1 MGIIGM
7 RKPLNPGSVIK
18 MPNQGQYVICTKIGE
33 GGLSLIYSAK
43 TKTNDYPV
51 IIKEFFPAE
60 HARRAEKTLR
70 AEDGTIIE
78 IKDRVYPD
86 SDYVDRF
93 NRCFSAFEQEGQ
105 LGSSARMNT
114 FQIISF
120 SDCGEGYAVLPRWS
134 NDSCSFYDLVKGW
147 RSSAPS
153 SNDRY
158 FIDLGRVHFALVAT
172 SSLLSAVSSIHAQN
186 MLHLDISATNV
197 VWAGHSRTTSENGAA
212 FLTDFGCSVLMSE
225 NKAYP
230 SEYVLSYSKAYAAPE
245 YALKGSNLTFATDIY
260 SVGQLLAFLCLG
272 QRAFYKHSSLEGLL
286 GRLHI
291 PERCRKTLLT
301 IIQKATAENM
311 LDRYQSAL
319 EMQEAVTQLQCMIP
333 ANPINPDCSTAFSL
347 YSLKSMLEGSLDTR
361 YSWAHELC
369 DRRRFTMAIPDSI
382 HQPVVSITGRRF
394 ENDESFLQAIL
405 PDEIFDYLWEQVSK
419 EMNKQ
424 FVIQAIMSGNYP
436 DEWKDEISNKLVQN
450 ACVLPDLF
458 KYCRNLLRSECA
470 FDDNINLLFRLPGSD
485 IDYFQHCYTECGFE
499 IGPAKYKGLALLVI
513 FALLGPSEEHGFYTF
528 AQHSP
533 SEISKLMR
541 Q

>member
-1 MGIIGM
+1 MGM
-7 RKPLNPGSVIK
+7 RKPLKPGSIIK
-18 MPNQGQYVICTKIGE
+18 MPNQGQYVICERIGE

-43 TKTNDYPV
+43 TKANDYPV
-51 IIKEFFPAE
+51 IIKEFFPAG
-60 HARRAEKTLR
+60 HAHRAEKTLR
-70 AEDGTIIE
+70 ADDGTIIE
-78 IKDRVYPD
+78 KKDRVYPD

-93 NRCFSAFEQEGQ
+93 NRCLSAFEQEGQ
-105 LGSSARMNT
+105 LGSSARMNN

-120 SDCGEGYAVLPRWS
+120 ADCGEGYAVLPRWS
-134 NDSCSFYDLVKGW
+134 NDSCSFYDLVNGW
-147 RSSAPS
+147 RSSAPP

-158 FIDLGRVHFALVAT
+158 FTDLGRVHFALTAT
-172 SSLLSAVSSIHAQN
+172 SSLLTAVSSIHAQG
-186 MLHLDISATNV
+186 MLHLDISANNV
-197 VWAGHSRTTSENGAA
+197 VWAGHSRTTPENGTT
-212 FLTDFGCSVLMSE
+212 FLTDFGCSALMTDGV
-225 NKAYP
+225 YP
-230 SEYVLSYSKAYAAPE
+230 AEYVLSYSKEYAAPE
-245 YALKGSNLTFATDIY
+245 YVLKDGELTCATDIY
-260 SVGQLLAFLCLG
+260 SVGRLLTFLCLG
-272 QRAFYKHSSLEGLL
+272 QRAFYKTSSLKNLI

-291 PERCRKTLLT
+291 SDKCRNILLK

-319 EMQEAVTQLQCMIP
+319 EMQEAVIDLLRMIP
-333 ANPINPDCSTAFSL
+333 ANPINPNCSTAFSL

-369 DRRRFTMAIPDSI
+369 DRRRFTMKIPDSI
-382 HQPVVSITGRRF
+382 HQPVVSIAGRRF
-394 ENDESFLQAIL
+394 ENDESFLQALL
-405 PDEIFDYLWEQVSK
+405 PDEIFDYLWEQVSN
-419 EMNKQ
+419 ETSKQ

-450 ACVLPDLF
+450 ACALPDLF

-470 FDDNINLLFRLPGSD
+470 FDENISFLFQIPGSD

-499 IGPAKYKGLALLVI
+499 IGPAKYKGLALLVV

-541 Q
+541 R

>member
-7 RKPLNPGSVIK
+7 RKPLKPGSIIK
-18 MPNQGQYVICTKIGE
+18 MPNQGQYVICEKIGE

-43 TKTNDYPV
+43 TKSNDYPV
-51 IIKEFFPAE
+51 IVKEFFPAE

-93 NRCFSAFEQEGQ
+93 NRCLSAFEQEGQ

-120 SDCGEGYAVLPRWS
+120 SDCGGGYAVLPRWS
-134 NDSCSFYDLVKGW
+134 NDSCSFYDLVRGW
-147 RSSAPS
+147 HSSPPVS
-153 SNDRY
+153 VDPVFTDN
-158 FIDLGRVHFALVAT
+158 GRVQFALTAI

-186 MLHLDISATNV
+186 MLHLDISSTNV
-197 VWAGHSRTTSENGAA
+197 VWAGHRRTTPENGAA

-245 YALKGSNLTFATDIY
+245 YAIKGSNLTSATDIY
-260 SVGQLLAFLCLG
+260 SVGQLLTFLCLG
-272 QRAFYKHSSLEGLL
+272 QRAFYKHSSLVGLL

-291 PERCRKTLLT
+291 PERCRQLLLT

-319 EMQEAVTQLQCMIP
+319 EMQEAVTKLLRMIP
-333 ANPINPDCSTAFSL
+333 ANPINSDNSTAFSL

-369 DRRRFTMAIPDSI
+369 DRRNLSI
-382 HQPVVSITGRRF
+382 
-394 ENDESFLQAIL
+394 NL
-405 PDEIFDYLWEQVSK
+405 PDTIFDPVSNIPSGK
-419 EMNKQ
+419 YTSEIE
-424 FVIQAIMSGNYP
+424 FFGRIMPREVQRFFNRKFEISKDITIKNVLSCNYP
-436 DEWKDEISNKLVQN
+436 KEWKGELCQLIRAYGSGSLVDACSGLLHNQSAFHRGREILFLILKYENRS
-450 ACVLPDLF
+450 VLKKF
-458 KYCRNLLRSECA
+458 YNRCNL
-470 FDDNINLLFRLPGSD
+470 DGNL
-485 IDYFQHCYTECGFE
+485 HV
-499 IGPAKYKGLALLVI
+499 GLAIISLY
-513 FALLGPSEEHGFYTF
+513 ALLGNEYFKALFGDDASQCAAFFE
-528 AQHSP
+528 QKS
-533 SEISKLMR
+533 
-541 Q
+541 

>member
-1 MGIIGM
+1 MGM
-7 RKPLNPGSVIK
+7 RVPLKPGSIIK
-18 MPNQGQYVICTKIGE
+18 MPNLGQYVICKKIGE

-43 TKTNDYPV
+43 TKSNDYPV

-93 NRCFSAFEQEGQ
+93 NRCLSAFEQEGQ

-134 NDSCSFYDLVKGW
+134 NDSCSFYDLVNGW
-147 RSSAPS
+147 RSSPPASVDPVFTD
-153 SNDRY
+153 N
-158 FIDLGRVHFALVAT
+158 GRVQFSLTAI
-172 SSLLSAVSSIHAQN
+172 SSLLSAVSSIHTQN

-197 VWAGHSRTTSENGAA
+197 VWAGHRSMTPENGSA

-245 YALKGSNLTFATDIY
+245 YAIKGSNLTFATDIY
-260 SVGQLLAFLCLG
+260 SVGQLLTFLCLG
-272 QRAFYKHSSLEGLL
+272 QRAFYKHSSLDGLL

-291 PERCRKTLLT
+291 PERCRQLLLT
-301 IIQKATAENM
+301 IIQKATAKNM
-311 LDRYQSAL
+311 LDRYLSAT
-319 EMQEAVTQLQCMIP
+319 EMQEAVTELLRMIP

-361 YSWAHELC
+361 YSWAHELM
-369 DRRRFTMAIPDSI
+369 DRREVHEYTIKEDI
-382 HQPVVSITGRRF
+382 HGSITHIKF
-394 ENDESFLQAIL
+394 SDDADFLMRVL
-405 PDEIFDYLWEQVSK
+405 PERVWDYLSGK
-419 EMNKQ
+419 LKDSPYDISN
-424 FVIQAIMSGNYP
+424 IMSGRYP
-436 DEWKDEISNKLVQN
+436 SEWMDQICMSFRNDNGRRKDRLSQLSN
-450 ACVLPDLF
+450 
-458 KYCRNLLRSECA
+458 NLLNNKQQYWRACKVL
-470 FDDNINLLFRLPGSD
+470 FD
-485 IDYFQHCYTECGFE
+485 
-499 IGPAKYKGLALLVI
+499 
-513 FALLGPSEEHGFYTF
+513 LLGNEGQFLHRCHQHQVVFSTSHIGLSMLILYALVG
-528 AQHSP
+528 AQHFQTT
-533 SEISKLMR
+533 LMLGESDAFAFWDIY
-541 Q
+541 

>member
-7 RKPLNPGSVIK
+7 RVPLKPGSIIK
-18 MPNQGQYVICTKIGE
+18 MPNQGQYVICEKIGE

-43 TKTNDYPV
+43 TKSNNYPV

-93 NRCFSAFEQEGQ
+93 NRCLSAFEQEGQ

-134 NDSCSFYDLVKGW
+134 NDSCSFYDLVSGW
-147 RSSAPS
+147 HSSPPVS
-153 SNDRY
+153 VDPVFTDN
-158 FIDLGRVHFALVAT
+158 GRVQFALTAI

-197 VWAGHSRTTSENGAA
+197 VWAGHRSTTPENGAA

-225 NKAYP
+225 NNTYP
-230 SEYVLSYSKAYAAPE
+230 AEYVLSYSKAYAAPE
-245 YALKGSNLTFATDIY
+245 YAIKGSNLTFATDIY
-260 SVGQLLAFLCLG
+260 SVGQLLRFLCLG
-272 QRAFYKHSSLEGLL
+272 QRAFYKHSSLAGLL

-291 PERCRKTLLT
+291 PERCRQFLLT
-301 IIQKATAENM
+301 IIQKATAKNM
-311 LDRYQSAL
+311 LDRYQSAT
-319 EMQEAVTQLQCMIP
+319 EMQEAVVELLRMIP

-361 YSWAHELC
+361 YSWAHELM
-369 DRRRFTMAIPDSI
+369 DRREVHEYTIKEDI
-382 HQPVVSITGRRF
+382 HGSITHIKFSDDADFLKRVLPERVWKYLSERLTNSPF
-394 ENDESFLQAIL
+394 EISD
-405 PDEIFDYLWEQVSK
+405 
-419 EMNKQ
+419 
-424 FVIQAIMSGNYP
+424 IMSGKCP
-436 DEWKDEISNKLVQN
+436 QEWLEQICKSFRNDSGLRKEQLLQKSKTLLENKQQYWL
-450 ACVLPDLF
+450 ASKVLFDLMGNDGQF
-458 KYCRNLLRSECA
+458 LRRCH
-470 FDDNINLLFRLPGSD
+470 
-485 IDYFQHCYTECGFE
+485 QHQVDFASTY
-499 IGPAKYKGLALLVI
+499 IGLAMLIAYALVGKRC
-513 FALLGPSEEHGFYTF
+513 FQTVLVLSE
-528 AQHSP
+528 
-533 SEISKLMR
+533 SEAFSFWKI
-541 Q
+541 